1 MIRDP
6 ATAAYSARCDRMA
19 ALWLLDQEDEL
30 TTEMD
35 AEREAPVSD
44 EMIANY
50 KTAVERAI
58 PHLPVKNGVVDID
71 SIWIETS
78 IPYELLEGILRR
90 EDLELPENVE
100 RINRKS
106 RVKKTP
112 DNQGVPRGSRRRRRK
127 R

>member
-1 MIRDP
+1 L
-6 ATAAYSARCDRMA
+6 TA
-19 ALWLLDQEDEL
+19 EK
-30 TTEMD
+30 D
-35 AEREAPVSD
+35 ADREAPVSD

-78 IPYELLEGILRR
+78 IPYELLEDILQR
-90 EDLELPENVE
+90 EDLQLPENVE

-112 DNQGVPRGSRRRRRK
+112 DNQGARRGSRKRRRK